1 MILRFEIVLRTV
13 KLAPET
19 FRKAYAIGA
28 VFELEP
34 AQKMPWRIDH
44 ESRLLPFE
52 AELLRRS

>member
-28 VFELEP
+28 VF
-34 AQKMPWRIDH
+34 
-44 ESRLLPFE
+44 
-52 AELLRRS
+52 